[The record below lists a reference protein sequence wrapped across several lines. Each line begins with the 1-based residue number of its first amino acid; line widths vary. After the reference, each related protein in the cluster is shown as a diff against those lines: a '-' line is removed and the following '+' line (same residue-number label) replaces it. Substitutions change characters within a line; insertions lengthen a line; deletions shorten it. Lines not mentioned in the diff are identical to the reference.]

1 MELQE
6 LLYMGHDKHVHCLDC
21 DDDFKVHTP
30 IKSHKIAC
38 FKYVQFTLC
47 YTVYNI

>member
-1 MELQE
+1 MDYKEAQ
-6 LLYMGHDKHVHCLDC
+6 GNFGGVHCLDC
-21 DDDFKVHTP
+21 DDGFKVHTP

-47 YTVYNI
+47 YTLYNI